1 MNFQAV
7 VAIFCYGEKTFAVFF
22 CKLCVLRKTGA
33 IDNRFYRQLSG
44 CDALKASAKLAAM
57 RNDGLLAQKGK
68 GTATYYVPGKAFTSI
83 LNNAQNLQDSAQSL
97 QDSERIKLALLPLR
111 KRLKPEVLDKIILD
125 LCSIRGFDRAEISSL
140 LKRNETY
147 IRALLTRVVKSQ
159 KLRMEYPEMPN
170 HPHQTY

>member
-1 MNFQAV
+1 
-7 VAIFCYGEKTFAVFF
+7 
-22 CKLCVLRKTGA
+22 
-33 IDNRFYRQLSG
+33 
-44 CDALKASAKLAAM
+44 M

>member
-1 MNFQAV
+1 MF
-7 VAIFCYGEKTFAVFF
+7 
-22 CKLCVLRKTGA
+22 LREAGA
-33 IDNRFYRQLSG
+33 IDNCFYRQLSG
-44 CDALKASAKLAAM
+44 CDTLKASAKLAAM

-147 IRALLTRVVKSQ
+147 FRALLTRVVKSQ